1 MYYRVA
7 SFKKNDDFREMI
19 VRVSSKEEAKK
30 QLPAAKEF
38 LFPGEDTTDY
48 WCQIFPVPIKVNL
61 GTTIPH
67 YRIRVTRPAKAEKTP
82 EDWEDIDRGY
92 DAITQAESAE
102 QAKEKGRQML
112 VEDGED
118 PDAYEV
124 YVDEMTVEECI
135 REEERSLHRTI
146 TNAYLHLQD
155 KDNLSVRE
163 YNNFCRHF
171 NIDKDPEQYYEAL
184 KAFNRYLWL
193 IHITAKQCDR
203 TNCTV
208 EKLFDTAERLYHC
221 NDREEFSRILETV
234 QALSDTKNR
243 GQ

>member
-7 SFKKNDDFREMI
+7 TFKKNDNSREMI
-19 VRVSSKEEAKK
+19 VRASSKEEAKK
-30 QLPAAKEF
+30 QLPSAKEF
-38 LFPGEDTTDY
+38 LFPGEDTKDY

-67 YRIRVTRPAKAEKTP
+67 YRIRVARPGKVATTP
-82 EDWEDIDRGY
+82 EDFEDTIEFGEY
-92 DAITQAESAE
+92 EIITQAASAI
-102 QAKEKGRQML
+102 QAKERGKQML

-118 PDAYEV
+118 PDEYEV
-124 YVDEMTVEECI
+124 YADEMTVEECI
-135 REEERSLHRTI
+135 REEEQSLHRTI
-146 TNAYLHLQD
+146 TNTYIHLQD

-171 NIDKDPEQYYEAL
+171 NIDKNSEQYYEAL
-184 KAFNRYLWL
+184 KVFNRYLWM

-203 TNCTV
+203 ANCTV

-221 NDREEFSRILETV
+221 NDRKEFSRILETV
-234 QALSDTKNR
+234 QA
-243 GQ
+243 